1 MFQNKLYSGL
11 NVTLQCNVMLVGVTD
26 THVTLS
32 VQWLRNGRVFIDC
45 SPNKISDTNFRCV
58 TELAYLSYKNDNGSY
73 SCRVTS
79 QSQSNFLST
88 QSATT
93 NDVPL
98 QVTGIKMIYLI
109 IIIMHLA

>member
-1 MFQNKLYSGL
+1 MIVSAPNTLYSGL
-11 NVTLQCNVMLVGVTD
+11 NVTLQCNVILVGVTD

-32 VQWLRNGRVFIDC
+32 VQWLKNRRVFMDC
-45 SPNKISDTNFRCV
+45 SPQKMSDINFLCD
-58 TELAYLSYKNDNGSY
+58 TELAYLSYKSDNGSY

-88 QSATT
+88 QSATS

-98 QVTGIKMIYLI
+98 QVTGT
-109 IIIMHLA
+109 H